1 MIKRERYLE
10 KIRPFYETD
19 LVKVIT
25 GIRRCGK
32 SIILNEIMEEI
43 SSYSSNIININF
55 ERTSYLNEISDYKT
69 LIDYVN
75 KRKKEGKNYIFLDE
89 VQEIDHWEKAI
100 KELRIDNNSIFIT
113 GSNSKHLSKE
123 IMSLLSGRFIEI
135 QIRPFAYKEILEM
148 QKETNYPVSIDDYL
162 IWGGFPARFNLN
174 NQSSTIDYLSELEN
188 TIIYNDLIKRY
199 RIKKEVVFK
208 KICNFILQSNS
219 RIISAR
225 SIHKVINQ
233 ECENISLSTILKY
246 IEYLKNAYI
255 ISEISKYDTKAK
267 RELSYYY
274 KVYDTD
280 VCFNSLNCQNNR
292 YDIDHNLENIVYNE
306 LIYRGYKL
314 KTFVT
319 NNNKE
324 IDFYATK
331 DGKEYYIQVAYSVV
345 DEKAYN
351 REMSAFEGISS
362 NHKKILITTD
372 SLDYSTSNI
381 NHIKFKDFLMCD
393 EL

>member
-1 MIKRERYLE
+1 M
-10 KIRPFYETD
+10 
-19 LVKVIT
+19 
-25 GIRRCGK
+25 K
-32 SIILNEIMEEI
+32 SVHTQAT
-43 SSYSSNIININF
+43 SYIYINF

-89 VQEIDHWEKAI
+89 VQEIDHWEKAV
-100 KELRIDNNSIFIT
+100 KDLRLDNTSIFIT
-113 GSNSKHLSKE
+113 GSNSKLLSKE
-123 IMSLLSGRFIEI
+123 IMSLLSGRFVEI
-135 QIRPFAYKEILEM
+135 QIRPFVYKEILEM

-162 IWGGFPARFNLN
+162 IWGGFPARFSLSG
-174 NQSSTIDYLSELEN
+174 QSSTIDYLSELEN

-208 KICNFILQSNS
+208 KICNFILRSNS
-219 RIISAR
+219 GIISAR
-225 SIHKVINQ
+225 SINKAINQ
-233 ECENISLSTILKY
+233 ECENVSLSTILKY
-246 IEYLKNAYI
+246 IEYLKNSYI
-255 ISEISKYDTKAK
+255 ISEISKYDTKVK

-319 NNNKE
+319 SNNKE

-345 DEKAYN
+345 DEKAYS
-351 REMSAFEGISS
+351 REMSAFEGIS
-362 NHKKILITTD
+362 TT
-372 SLDYSTSNI
+372 
-381 NHIKFKDFLMCD
+381 IKRF
-393 EL
+393 